1 MAKIVKLEHPD
12 NVTLIGGASQF
23 WTDRPKLLLDA
34 DWSELLLPQVAGRTL
49 VVGWTPTVTLEALAG
64 AADELHVLVRGIV
77 DASAIGEALPSA
89 KVWCGDPR
97 SLLDHAEVFDT
108 VLCLADASRV
118 LPLESES
125 RSWREVADDVLALGR
140 PDAAVVMWVENDLGI
155 HRLISPHNPRTERSD
170 NAWNVMATFDESRP
184 VSLEQCRDAFA
195 GSAVHVTWPS
205 AQPTVLADP
214 GSVDEATHAAFAQR
228 ACVAP
233 LLGPDPVYILATA
246 ARAGRLA
253 DHASGWLVTRGLR
266 APLEAPLYL
275 AEKGGVVALDT
286 RLPDDARSAF
296 VVFAELSAAQDMAG
310 VRKFIADW
318 SATFAGPSAPGTASL
333 GLNVAR
339 RNDGGDWEFSPLAA
353 ARTGGDDRWEALGE
367 LVGLIRGRN
376 WRHLWP
382 AGYSDARILNHLGIM
397 AGLHTVSP
405 ARAAQLITP
414 APDAADPFSKLDVQ
428 SLVAAIDRNNET
440 IRSLR
445 SQLSLAQLDL
455 ERLRNSSGTFRTPRR
470 VLRIAKR
477 AVKKAVGSGN

>member
-1 MAKIVKLEHPD
+1 MAEIVKLEHPD
-12 NVTLIGGASQF
+12 NVTLIGGATQF
-23 WTDRPKLLLDA
+23 WTDRPKLLVDV
-34 DWSELLLPQVAGRTL
+34 DWSELLLPQVSGRTL
-49 VVGWTPTVTLEALAG
+49 VVGWTPTATLEAIAS
-64 AADELHVLVRGIV
+64 AAEELHVLVRGIV
-77 DASAIGEALPSA
+77 DASAIAEALPSA
-89 KVWCGDPR
+89 RVWCGDPR
-97 SLLDHAEVFDT
+97 SLQDHAEPFDT

-118 LPLESES
+118 LPLESEA
-125 RSWREVADDVLALGR
+125 RSWRQVTDDVLALAR
-140 PDAAVVMWVENDLGI
+140 PDAAVALWVENDLGI
-155 HRLISPHNPRTERSD
+155 HRLISSHNPRTERSD

-184 VSLEQCRDAFA
+184 VSLEQVRDAFS

-205 AQPTVLADP
+205 AQPAVIADP
-214 GSVDEATHAAFAQR
+214 AAVDQATHAAFAQR

-233 LLGPDPVYILATA
+233 LLGPDPVYILSTA

-275 AEKGGVVALDT
+275 AEQGRVVALDT
-286 RLPDDARSAF
+286 KLPDDARSAF

-318 SATFAGPSAPGTASL
+318 SAAFAEQAPGAASL
-333 GLNVAR
+333 SLNVAR
-339 RNDGGDWEFSPLAA
+339 RNEAGDWEFSPLAQA
-353 ARTGGDDRWEALGE
+353 PAGGDDRWEALGE

-414 APDAADPFSKLDVQ
+414 APDTADPFSKLDVQ
-428 SLVAAIDRNNET
+428 GLVAAIDRNNET

-455 ERLRNSSGTFRTPRR
+455 ERLRNSSGAFRTPRR

-477 AVKKAVGSGN
+477 AVKKAVGSD